1 MNLVIAS
8 LKCGTQLNAARAQ
21 LLQELTLSAIG
32 EIQRFQA
39 IQSLEFQEMWPKNSS
54 ETT

>member
-8 LKCGTQLNAARAQ
+8 LKCGTQLNAAHAQ